1 MGQNHDF
8 SSADAH
14 FRNPQ
19 FYWIPDDAAQ
29 EPLSTAPQQLVARF
43 LDKPLDFQPGEKM
56 SYSNSGYVLLG
67 YLIEKISGE
76 SYEKFVQENI
86 FTSLA
91 MKDSGYDS
99 NFAIIPHRVEG
110 YEAGPNG
117 LIHAGFINM
126 TVPFSAGALYSTT
139 EDLQRWEQELFGGKV
154 LSASSLKKMA
164 TPFRNNYAF
173 GLVVHTMN
181 GHKVIEHGGGIEGF
195 NAVLAY
201 YPEEKLT
208 VIVLGNVSGSA
219 PQEIAAKLA
228 AVVYGEKVVLP
239 SEHQEVK
246 VDAKCLTGTWGDTNW
261 LRISSDGYPRGRPFI
276 CAGDRTIEV
285 RDYPE
290 SNPTIFEGR
299 YAQIKLVT
307 DEKGRAT
314 ADSASKRDRTA
325 WIAFSKVLA
334 SESPAEGQHAG
345 RDRSQSTVHGRWM
358 G

>member
-1 MGQNHDF
+1 
-8 SSADAH
+8 
-14 FRNPQ
+14 
-19 FYWIPDDAAQ
+19 
-29 EPLSTAPQQLVARF
+29 
-43 LDKPLDFQPGEKM
+43 M

-86 FTSLA
+86 FTPLA

-154 LSASSLKKMA
+154 LSASSLQKMA

-173 GLVVHTMN
+173 GLVVHAMN

-195 NAVLAY
+195 NTMLAY

-246 VDAKCLTGTWGDTNW
+246 VDAKLF
-261 LRISSDGYPRGRPFI
+261 DGYVGTKPVTLPKSRGRVRSNVFRRDLCRQQRGAVHD
-276 CAGDRTIEV
+276 CAAGSR
-285 RDYPE
+285 
-290 SNPTIFEGR
+290 G
-299 YAQIKLVT
+299 
-307 DEKGRAT
+307 
-314 ADSASKRDRTA
+314 SAGEQT
-325 WIAFSKVLA
+325 LA
-334 SESPAEGQHAG
+334 RIRGSESPAEGQHVG
-345 RDRSQSTVHGRWM
+345 RDRSQSTVQGRWM